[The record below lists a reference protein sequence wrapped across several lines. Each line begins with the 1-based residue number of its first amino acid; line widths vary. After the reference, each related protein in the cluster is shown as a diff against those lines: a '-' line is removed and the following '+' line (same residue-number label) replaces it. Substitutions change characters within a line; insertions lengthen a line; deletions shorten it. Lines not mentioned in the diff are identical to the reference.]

1 MIWFLIGHILQ
12 ADKHSRK
19 TNILIFIG
27 LILVPFIF
35 MGIGMASVHKAKVLE
50 PCTQKVTAYITSAKK
65 YHDDKGFSYWKAQYE
80 YDYNGVHY
88 SDTTSYYNYQTTE
101 EIYID
106 PDHPEI
112 NKWSGESEDNFK
124 FGYTFMNVAVIWV
137 LLYAVIDLFGGLLW
151 AEQLIL
157 RGR

>member
-1 MIWFLIGHILQ
+1 MLCI
-12 ADKHSRK
+12 
-19 TNILIFIG
+19 
-27 LILVPFIF
+27 PFIF
-35 MGIGMASVHKAKVLE
+35 MGIGMISVHKAKALE
-50 PCTQKVTAYITSAKK
+50 PCTQKVIAYITSATRE
-65 YHDDKGFSYWKAQYE
+65 YNGDDWYWETHYE
-80 YDYNGVHY
+80 YDYNGVRY
-88 SDTTSYYNYQTTE
+88 SDVTSYYNYRTTE

-112 NKWSGESEDNFK
+112 NKWSGESEDKFK
-124 FGYTFMNVAVIWV
+124 FGYIFMNGAVIWV

>member
-1 MIWFLIGHILQ
+1 MICFLIGHILQ

-35 MGIGMASVHKAKVLE
+35 MGIGMASVHKAKALE
-50 PCTQKVTAYITSAKK
+50 TCTQKVTAYITSVEK
-65 YHDDKGFSYWKAQYE
+65 YHDDKGFSYWKAHYE
-80 YDYNGVHY
+80 YDYNGVRY
-88 SDTTSYYNYQTTE
+88 SDTTSYYNNQTTE

-112 NKWSGESEDNFK
+112 NKWSGGK
-124 FGYTFMNVAVIWV
+124 
-137 LLYAVIDLFGGLLW
+137 
-151 AEQLIL
+151 
-157 RGR
+157 